1 MKGIFRKI
9 HKWLSIPLGI
19 FITLICFSGASLIF
33 EKEITEAINHDLYY
47 VADASGKALPVEQL
61 AEKLAEQLPDGTAIS
76 GITISSKP
84 DRAYQVATDQGT
96 LLVDQYTGEVKGTVE
111 RPAFFAKMFQLHRWL
126 LTTPSNEGISWGK
139 LIVGIS
145 TIALVFILITGILMW
160 LTNRKKPLTQSLKIV
175 VNKGWMRFWH
185 DLHVGGGIYVTIF
198 VLAMALTGLTW
209 SFSWY
214 RTGFYSLFGVEETAG
229 GHGGHGN
236 RGGKP
241 EGKGG
246 WNHDGKPEG
255 RGDRSGKPEGKGN
268 WNHEGK
274 PEGKG
279 SWNHDGK
286 SEGRGDRSGKAEGN
300 WNHEGKSEGR
310 DDRSGKAEGN
320 WNHEGRGGKQMAE
333 NQATESQNVEN
344 QAVENQTVE
353 AQVADNQVVEEANE
367 YACWQAMVDN
377 VVKAVPDYKQLTV
390 SEGQVAVVP
399 AGRNS
404 LRATDNYNF
413 DESCKVTSVDLYAD
427 KDKAMKMRG
436 IVYNIHTGGWGGMI
450 TRIIYFLAALIGGT
464 LPLTGY
470 YLWLRRRSR
479 RTPKP

>member
-61 AEKLAEQLPDGTAIS
+61 AEKVAEQLPDGTAIS

-111 RPAFFAKMFQLHRWL
+111 RPAFFTKMFQLHRWL

-214 RTGFYSLFGVEETAG
+214 RTGFYSIFGVEETAG

-236 RGGKP
+236 HGGKP

-255 RGDRSGKPEGKGN
+255 RGDHGGKPEGNWNHEGKSEGRGDHSGKPEGKGN
-268 WNHEGK
+268 WNHEG
-274 PEGKG
+274 
-279 SWNHDGK
+279 
-286 SEGRGDRSGKAEGN
+286 
-300 WNHEGKSEGR
+300 
-310 DDRSGKAEGN
+310 
-320 WNHEGRGGKQMAE
+320 RGGQQIAD
-333 NQATESQNVEN
+333 N
-344 QAVENQTVE
+344 QAVESQNAENKFAESQNVE
-353 AQVADNQVVEEANE
+353 AQVADNQIVEETNE

-377 VVKAVPDYKQLTV
+377 AVKAVPDYKQLTV

-413 DESCKVTSVDLYAD
+413 DEAGKVTSVDLYAD

>member
-1 MKGIFRKI
+1 
-9 HKWLSIPLGI
+9 
-19 FITLICFSGASLIF
+19 
-33 EKEITEAINHDLYY
+33 
-47 VADASGKALPVEQL
+47 
-61 AEKLAEQLPDGTAIS
+61 
-76 GITISSKP
+76 
-84 DRAYQVATDQGT
+84 
-96 LLVDQYTGEVKGTVE
+96 
-111 RPAFFAKMFQLHRWL
+111 MFQLHRWL

-214 RTGFYSLFGVEETAG
+214 RTGFYSIFGVEETAG

-236 RGGKP
+236 HGGKP

-255 RGDRSGKPEGKGN
+255 RGDRSGKPEGK
-268 WNHEGK
+268 
-274 PEGKG
+274 
-279 SWNHDGK
+279 
-286 SEGRGDRSGKAEGN
+286 
-300 WNHEGKSEGR
+300 
-310 DDRSGKAEGN
+310 GN